1 MKKALILLSVLL
13 LLLLTACS
21 GEAKEPVPDWP
32 DRLTGEYD
40 DALTFTYR
48 GAEPTLAGT
57 DSLTGRMTALF
68 PLEDGGTLALGWRR
82 LAGAEAELLEDFLK
96 ETDGTVGIWSI
107 DSSAPSTAESYVRL
121 GRSWYALSAACS
133 GLEDTALLNLV
144 NGAVEAR
151 AEKEAALPGAA
162 SASSRWL
169 EELPWTEEWTC
180 LLLGYRELE
189 PREGKEALR
198 TLLDPYDWLL
208 IDPAAEQ
215 PKPLPGA
222 RETAIYLDQVYAGRD
237 TTPIRF
243 WFSKSGDV
251 YWNGSLL
258 RPLGENAGKNLLA
271 DWTALAGTGIS
282 VGSPP
287 DLTYSC
293 GDAALTALVHGTY
306 SWSYITRIGEYGG
319 AESDAFSLFY
329 DYDWLDGR
337 HPILRAEGD
346 VILSFPTREPDSMN
360 LTVFTALGQAPIE
373 LRNGRFT
380 PFAGV
385 NTYALS
391 AHWEK
396 AEQGGFGSCTY
407 ILLVDGDGPAMLPHP
422 EAQVSGEVLEA
433 DAYGCVFTLENRE
446 DVDLNILANQSTWD
460 YMHIGAYS
468 LFRRSE
474 EGGWEWVK
482 PIRYMEQRSYGCPAG
497 ERLTRGLDWSYDFGI
512 LEPGEYTLL
521 LSCRTLEKY
530 KSRRQY
536 IYLPLTF
543 TLEENCMPEAPGP
556 TQHMSTS
563 TAGVKNTVKQ
573 LSQHRFYQVL
583 SKLGEGT
590 VYAERD
596 FALFRRE
603 EDGTLTFIPPKFHLP
618 AGLNYLW
625 PVTDEESGIAVDL
638 AAYGA
643 LDRGA
648 YVVRRRVYIPEAGE
662 DLISFDDSW
671 RTLPEKSIRYLDASI
686 FLNTY
691 RDTAKKGIEPMTQSP
706 YAGEETEL
714 PLAAANPHITPE
726 YCRVYLKNL
735 GYKAVSLDTDSARLW
750 YYDSAGD
757 WLPLEMARHPGH
769 GLLETGLDPGEGR
782 DFTFTLTPAYLPL
795 TKGAYRLVVP
805 MRAED
810 TEERLWL
817 VLEFNI
823 RADGTGQF
831 HGMLRPAEI
840 TLENYRRELG
850 ERYVWPEDLEVLGSV
865 WNSTGR
871 NWTSDPYT
879 AAWTA
884 ERLNGRLRVTVRRD
898 RDVQRAKD
906 LLGKFGCVEVV
917 RGQDEARRPVGLR
930 EDMMGTLGVLKAEV
944 VEQTDPALCREGTWL
959 LSLEVTEEVQV
970 DEDFVQNVWPEVWD
984 AEAGK
989 WYALADHSWFSLLMQ
1004 YPTVTLEPGTVPLR
1018 VVSLGWY
1025 KAEFLP
1031 GEQYRFV
1038 LMADGQP
1045 GSEVKLEYYTCPFTV
1060 SDNA

>member
-1 MKKALILLSVLL
+1 MKKALILLSILL

-48 GAEPTLAGT
+48 GGEPTLTGA

-68 PLEDGGTLALGWRR
+68 SLEDGGTLALGWRR
-82 LAGAEAELLEDFLK
+82 LAGAEVELLEDFLK
-96 ETDGTVGIWSI
+96 EAGGTAGVWTPDG
-107 DSSAPSTAESYVRL
+107 SAPNTVESYVRL
-121 GRSWYALSAACS
+121 GRSWYALSAACG
-133 GLEDTALLNLV
+133 GLEDSDLLALV
-144 NGAVEAR
+144 DGTVEAK

-162 SASSRWL
+162 SSLWP
-169 EELPWTEEWTC
+169 EELPWDEDWTC
-180 LLLGYRELE
+180 LILGWRELE
-189 PREGKEALR
+189 PEAGKEALR
-198 TLLDPYDWLL
+198 DLLYTYDWAL
-208 IDPAAEQ
+208 IDPEAKQ
-215 PKPLPGA
+215 PEPIPEA
-222 RETAIYLDQVYAGRD
+222 RGTAIYLDEVYAGRE
-237 TTPIRF
+237 TVPIRF
-243 WFSKSGDV
+243 WFAKNGDV

-258 RPLGENAGKNLLA
+258 RPLGENAGESLLA

-287 DLTYSC
+287 ALTYTC
-293 GDAALTALVHGTY
+293 GEESAAALVHGTY
-306 SWSYITRIGEYGG
+306 SWSYTTRIGEWHG
-319 AESDAFSLFY
+319 AESDAFALFY
-329 DYDWLDGR
+329 DYDWLGLEA
-337 HPILRAEGD
+337 PILRAEGD
-346 VILSFPTREPDSMN
+346 VVLSFPTREPDILD
-360 LTVFTALGQAPIE
+360 LTVFTSLGQAPVE
-373 LRNGRFT
+373 LRDGRFT

-396 AEQGGFGSCTY
+396 AEQGGFGSCIY
-407 ILLVDGDGPAMLPHP
+407 ILLVEGDGPAELPQP

-446 DVDLNILANQSTWD
+446 NVDLNILANQSTWN

-474 EGGWEWVK
+474 NRGWEWMK
-482 PIRYMEQRSYGCPAG
+482 PIRYMENRSYGCPAG
-497 ERLTRGLDWSYDFGI
+497 ERLTRGLDWSYDFGV

-530 KSRRQY
+530 KSWRQY

-556 TQHMSTS
+556 KHLSAS
-563 TAGVKNTVKQ
+563 PAGVESRVER

-583 SKLGEGT
+583 NKTGEGT

-596 FALFRRE
+596 FALFRQE

-618 AGLNYLW
+618 AGLNYHW
-625 PVTDEESGIAVDL
+625 PVTEGESGIVVDL
-638 AAYGA
+638 AAYGP

-648 YVVRRRVYIPEAGE
+648 YVVRRRVYIPETGE
-662 DLISFDDSW
+662 DMTRFDVSW
-671 RTLPEKSIRYLDASI
+671 RTLPEKNIRYLDAPI

-691 RDTAKKGIEPMTQSP
+691 RDTPKLGVEPMTQGR
-706 YAGEETEL
+706 YAGEETEW
-714 PLAAANPHITPE
+714 PLAASNSYITPE
-726 YCRVYLKNL
+726 NCRVYLENL
-735 GYKAVSLDTDSARLW
+735 GDKAVYFNTDSARLW

-757 WLPLEMARHPGH
+757 WLPLEMNRHPAN
-769 GLLETGLDPGEGR
+769 GLLVTELVPEAGR
-782 DFTFTLTPAYLPL
+782 DFYFAFTPAYQSL
-795 TKGAYRLVVP
+795 TKGTYRLVLP
-805 MRAED
+805 MWAED
-810 TEERLWL
+810 TEEQFWL

-850 ERYVWPEDLEVLGSV
+850 EHYVWPEDLEVLSAWNV

-871 NWTSDPYT
+871 SWTSDPYT

-930 EDMMGTLGVLKAEV
+930 EDMMGTLGVLQAEV
-944 VEQTDPALCREGTWL
+944 LEQTDPALCREGTWL
-959 LSLEVTEEVQV
+959 LSLEVKEEVQV

-984 AEAGK
+984 AEAGT

-1004 YPTVTLEPGTVPLR
+1004 YPTVTLEPGAVPLR

-1060 SDNA
+1060 NEGA